1 MVYTVD
7 DPTSGCLRLWKRK
20 TGAAERTY
28 PMEPL
33 IGWHLNQEEAAQD
46 ENMPSDNLTVFG
58 GVFTPPNNPAKS
70 DDFLKHPDPI

>member
-1 MVYTVD
+1 
-7 DPTSGCLRLWKRK
+7 
-20 TGAAERTY
+20 
-28 PMEPL
+28 MEPR